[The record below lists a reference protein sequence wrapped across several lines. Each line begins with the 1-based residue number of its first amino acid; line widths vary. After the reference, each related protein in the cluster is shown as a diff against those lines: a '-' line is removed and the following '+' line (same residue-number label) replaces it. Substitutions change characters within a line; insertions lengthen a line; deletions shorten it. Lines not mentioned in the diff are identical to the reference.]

1 METDERRTV
10 VWHLDEGKQRER
22 DTDFFRLV
30 QSRIPVPGMELV
42 DTGRTRQSIDPWM
55 TQSQGTTE
63 YRVIE

>member
-1 METDERRTV
+1 MLGDHGPV
-10 VWHLDEGKQRER
+10 SAG